1 MVSEETEREPRT
13 EAICGTCLQP
23 FFRGRSE
30 TWKHQ
35 CWDCYSNFKS
45 FAKPSQ
51 MQNRRIRK
59 MGYRS
64 GLYIAH
70 PSVTKEDVDAFA
82 RKHGFVHGWGAAEW
96 TPEKWDRF
104 KIFVIDENDD

>member
-1 MVSEETEREPRT
+1 
-13 EAICGTCLQP
+13 
-23 FFRGRSE
+23 
-30 TWKHQ
+30 
-35 CWDCYSNFKS
+35 
-45 FAKPSQ
+45 
-51 MQNRRIRK
+51 